1 MVGVLTSGRLDNG
14 RGSARQNCFNFKHE
28 KESGR
33 TSSIGEAML
42 GFDVKGKSVQ
52 HIPMIL
58 TLCSGDCLNQ
68 PVDHKVDWG
77 EIMEKSFKVVTFFD
91 LAGHEKYLK
100 TTVGGMTGTPPD
112 RRLLVSCTRKHAR
125 LLFFVDRS

>member
-1 MVGVLTSGRLDNG
+1 MVGVLTSGKLDNG

-42 GFDVKGKSVQ
+42 GFDVKGE
-52 HIPMIL
+52 
-58 TLCSGDCLNQ
+58 CLNQ

-100 TTVGGMTGTPPD
+100 TTVGGMTGKSLYDTFSD
-112 RRLLVSCTRKHAR
+112 S
-125 LLFFVDRS
+125 S